1 MKKISRRSFLTAAA
15 ACGAAAALSAC
26 GGSSASSTAASS
38 TAGSTAASAAA
49 GPVTL
54 QWSVWDKEST
64 PYWQAMADGYMAS
77 HKDVTIE
84 MVDLGSSDYMTV
96 LATQLAGSADLDI
109 VTIKDIPGYANLIN
123 LDYLKPL
130 NEVLT
135 RDTGDFNGTIEQL
148 TTDDGNFYAVPF
160 RSDFWVLYYNKDL
173 FDKAGV
179 EYPSNDLTMEDY
191 DALARKMTSGSGDT
205 KVYGC
210 HYHTWRS
217 AASLFSILD
226 GKNTIIDGKYDFMK
240 PTYDMVIAQ
249 QKDGIC
255 MDYGYLKTSSLH
267 YSAAFENQ
275 QCAMV
280 NMGSWFISTLEAY
293 MKDAETKFN
302 WGIVKYP
309 HPAGAEAGSTLG
321 TVTSLAINADSPK
334 AEAAADFI
342 NWCVS
347 EEGAQAIAK
356 TGTFPACGSAA
367 TAEIIKS
374 TEGFPE
380 DSNSVD
386 ALTTSNVYLEMPYT
400 QYASDIETILNAE
413 HDAIMTMS
421 MDYGY
426 LKTSSLHYSAAF
438 ENQQC
443 AMVNM
448 GSWFISTLEA
458 YMKDAETK
466 FNWGIVKYP
475 HPAGAEAGSTL
486 GTVTSLA
493 INADS
498 PKAEAAADFIN
509 WCVSEEGAQAIAKT
523 GTFPACGS
531 AATAEIIKSTEGFPE
546 DSNSVDALT
555 TSNVYLEMPY
565 TQYASDIE
573 TILNAE
579 HDAIMTMS
587 ETVDEGIQNMN
598 DQVPAVLG

>member
-1 MKKISRRSFLTAAA
+1 MRYPSVNKSERLPGTGEAAAQNKHTALKEDTLMKKISRRSFLTAAA

-148 TTDDGNFYAVPF
+148 TTDDGNFYA
-160 RSDFWVLYYNKDL
+160 
-173 FDKAGV
+173 
-179 EYPSNDLTMEDY
+179 NDLTMEDY

-226 GKNTIIDGKYDFMK
+226 GKNTIIDGTYDFMK

-334 AEAAADFI
+334 AE
-342 NWCVS
+342 
-347 EEGAQAIAK
+347 
-356 TGTFPACGSAA
+356 T
-367 TAEIIKS
+367 
-374 TEGFPE
+374 
-380 DSNSVD
+380 
-386 ALTTSNVYLEMPYT
+386 
-400 QYASDIETILNAE
+400 
-413 HDAIMTMS
+413 
-421 MDYGY
+421 
-426 LKTSSLHYSAAF
+426 
-438 ENQQC
+438 
-443 AMVNM
+443 
-448 GSWFISTLEA
+448 
-458 YMKDAETK
+458 
-466 FNWGIVKYP
+466 
-475 HPAGAEAGSTL
+475 
-486 GTVTSLA
+486 
-493 INADS
+493 
-498 PKAEAAADFIN
+498 AADFIN

>member
-15 ACGAAAALSAC
+15 ACGAAVALSAC

-249 QKDGIC
+249 QKDGI
-255 MDYGYLKTSSLH
+255 
-267 YSAAFENQ
+267 
-275 QCAMV
+275 
-280 NMGSWFISTLEAY
+280 
-293 MKDAETKFN
+293 
-302 WGIVKYP
+302 
-309 HPAGAEAGSTLG
+309 
-321 TVTSLAINADSPK
+321 
-334 AEAAADFI
+334 
-342 NWCVS
+342 
-347 EEGAQAIAK
+347 
-356 TGTFPACGSAA
+356 
-367 TAEIIKS
+367 
-374 TEGFPE
+374 
-380 DSNSVD
+380 
-386 ALTTSNVYLEMPYT
+386 
-400 QYASDIETILNAE
+400 
-413 HDAIMTMS
+413 
-421 MDYGY
+421 
-426 LKTSSLHYSAAF
+426 
-438 ENQQC
+438 
-443 AMVNM
+443 
-448 GSWFISTLEA
+448 
-458 YMKDAETK
+458 
-466 FNWGIVKYP
+466 
-475 HPAGAEAGSTL
+475 
-486 GTVTSLA
+486 
-493 INADS
+493 
-498 PKAEAAADFIN
+498 
-509 WCVSEEGAQAIAKT
+509 
-523 GTFPACGS
+523 
-531 AATAEIIKSTEGFPE
+531 
-546 DSNSVDALT
+546 
-555 TSNVYLEMPY
+555 
-565 TQYASDIE
+565 
-573 TILNAE
+573 
-579 HDAIMTMS
+579 
-587 ETVDEGIQNMN
+587 
-598 DQVPAVLG
+598 